1 MENNILNTDEMK
13 VCYLCGELKHRDEY
27 YRGKNKINS
36 RCKECDKK
44 RRVEIRKKRKELEPH
59 YKILLTLKGRI
70 KEDFKKYEYVK
81 LRGKTYED
89 IIGCDAIVLKEHLEK
104 QFVDGMSWDN
114 YREWETDHIFP
125 LSKSENQNEY
135 EKNSHYTNLQPLWK
149 KDNRDKSNKLDYVK
163 K

>member
-1 MENNILNTDEMK
+1 MEQNTDELK

-59 YKILLTLKGRI
+59 YKILLTLKSRMKI
-70 KEDFKKYEYVK
+70 EFKKYNYTK
-81 LRGKTYED
+81 TRGKTYED

-104 QFVDGMSWDN
+104 QFVDGKNVERHKGS
-114 YREWETDHIFP
+114 P
-125 LSKSENQNEY
+125 LLQNGNNPNKKSRRVGGE
-135 EKNSHYTNLQPLWK
+135 SNLQIH
-149 KDNRDKSNKLDYVK
+149 
-163 K
+163 